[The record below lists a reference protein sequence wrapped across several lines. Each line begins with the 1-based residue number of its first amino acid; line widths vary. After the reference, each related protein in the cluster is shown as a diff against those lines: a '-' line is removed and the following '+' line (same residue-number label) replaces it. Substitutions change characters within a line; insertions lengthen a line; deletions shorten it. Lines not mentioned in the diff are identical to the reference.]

1 MTKKRWEKENIPY
14 FSLLR
19 FQENNIRYVVKIL
32 FLKHPKEKREREN
45 GPFTLFNSRVI
56 LFNLE
61 PGLSLWKASNE
72 KPLGIVNKN
81 PKIWTMRNKWNRPTT
96 KLMIEHQC
104 LTSTI
109 LCTFLGLFFGLVG
122 GLQPVMARKSSLISS
137 CESVALN
144 FWGFSVLSVL
154 LVMGLFW
161 DSCFFYD
168 VLVSGVF
175 PAWEF
180 LDPSSPGL
188 LFLLLFPH
196 FLPTVS
202 SSSSP
207 VFLRCFIYF
216 FLFFCFFFFAF
227 QILGVLLGSLFI
239 LLLSLGS
246 RFQFPITWRG
256 LLPLLIRF
264 IFVVQLRRV
273 LWFRVSSSSL
283 SFSFIY
289 SASSSSSSVSS
300 FSSDS
305 FSSLVTILQSGFLR
319 FPAGARS
326 STPCFFFIYFFYS
339 IPKW

>member
-45 GPFTLFNSRVI
+45 GPFTLYNSRVI

-72 KPLGIVNKN
+72 KTLGIVNKN

-180 LDPSSPGL
+180 LDPSSPGM

-207 VFLRCFIYF
+207 SFS
-216 FLFFCFFFFAF
+216 A
-227 QILGVLLGSLFI
+227 
-239 LLLSLGS
+239 
-246 RFQFPITWRG
+246 
-256 LLPLLIRF
+256 
-264 IFVVQLRRV
+264 
-273 LWFRVSSSSL
+273 VSST
-283 SFSFIY
+283 
-289 SASSSSSSVSS
+289 SS
-300 FSSDS
+300 FSSVS
-305 FSSLVTILQSGFLR
+305 FSLR
-319 FPAGARS
+319 FRS
-326 STPCFFFIYFFYS
+326 WESY
-339 IPKW
+339 